1 VIEFS
6 KDCVEIRVASGQ
18 GYPTMTLNVRVFRA
32 QEQDF
37 LAVRRLNIGAPTN
50 SLPSDVT
57 VECHALPLGLPNKD
71 IILLKR
77 KCSEHLKSMVSEE
90 SDWSLGNIEIEG
102 GSGLPWRVFY
112 LVERYRRKSTHTIEV
127 VSL

>member
-1 VIEFS
+1 MVEFS
-6 KDCVEIRVASGQ
+6 KNCVEIKVASGQ

-32 QEQDF
+32 QEQEF
-37 LAVRRLNIGAPTN
+37 LAVHRLDAGALTN
-50 SLPSDVT
+50 SLPSDAT

-71 IILLKR
+71 VILLKR

-90 SDWSLGNIEIEG
+90 SDWSLGNVGIEG
-102 GSGLPWRVFY
+102 GNGLPWRVFNS
-112 LVERYRRKSTHTIEV
+112 VERYRRRSTHTNEV

>member
-6 KDCVEIRVASGQ
+6 KKCVEIKVASGQ
-18 GYPTMTLNVRVFRA
+18 GYPTMTLNVRVFQAR
-32 QEQDF
+32 EQDF
-37 LAVRRLNIGAPTN
+37 LAVRRLNTGAPTN

-71 IILLKR
+71 VILLKR

-90 SDWSLGNIEIEG
+90 SDWRMGNVEIEG
-102 GSGLPWRVFY
+102 GNGLPWRVFNS
-112 LVERYRRKSTHTIEV
+112 VERYRRKSTHTNEV